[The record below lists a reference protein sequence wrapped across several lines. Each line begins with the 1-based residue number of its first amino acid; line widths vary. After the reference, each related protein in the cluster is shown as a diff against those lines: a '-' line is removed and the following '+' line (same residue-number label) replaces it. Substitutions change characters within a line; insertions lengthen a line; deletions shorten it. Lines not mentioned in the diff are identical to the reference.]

1 MLLYVHRAVRTIKD
15 GEPRML
21 ASTLTRLLSFEV
33 EQQAS
38 MSDVDFRCLEAIFV
52 ILLKTRMNK
61 IIAKQTLVV
70 Y

>member
-21 ASTLTRLLSFEV
+21 ASTLTQLLSFEV

-38 MSDVDFRCLEAIFV
+38 MSDIDFRCLEAIFV
-52 ILLKTRMNK
+52 ILLKT
-61 IIAKQTLVV
+61 
-70 Y
+70 